1 MMHPAP
7 RHIHPSIT
15 PQERLRLPTN
25 TVHKKLFSAA
35 MRWLEEEGTCRG
47 AMLQKRLQAV
57 ENALGIL
64 GPR

>member
-25 TVHKKLFSAA
+25 TVHKKLLGSFLQLCGGSRKRELVVAPC
-35 MRWLEEEGTCRG
+35 CRKDCKP
-47 AMLQKRLQAV
+47 LKT
-57 ENALGIL
+57 
-64 GPR
+64 P